1 MSQYPILAFLAGTGR
16 DDPGRDGAGRTLR
29 DILAFDDAHIEGVHD
44 YIQWCFPLHEA
55 SLAVPGAPVLS
66 RAEAEAIRNDPAALS
81 GLRAAL
87 GRMTRFYA
95 ETEGWLRSHDH
106 NHLRIT
112 RILSAVSDLLGP
124 EAAAEFHAFVNARNA
139 GAGAPVNGPSLR
151 YWDNALRRA

>member
-1 MSQYPILAFLAGTGR
+1 MSQYPVRAFLAGTG
-16 DDPGRDGAGRTLR
+16 DDGAGRRLT
-29 DILAFDDAHIEGVHD
+29 DILAFDDARIEGVHD
-44 YIQWCFPLHEA
+44 FIQWCFPLHEA

-95 ETEGWLRSHDH
+95 ETDGWLRSHDH

-112 RILSAVSDLLGP
+112 RILSALSDLLGS
-124 EAAAEFHAFVNARNA
+124 AAATEFHAFVTARNA
-139 GAGAPVNGPSLR
+139 KAGAPINTTSLN
-151 YWDNALRRA
+151 YWKSALLGA

>member
-1 MSQYPILAFLAGTGR
+1 MSQHPVRAFLAGTG
-16 DDPGRDGAGRTLR
+16 DDGAGRRLT

-44 YIQWCFPLHEA
+44 FVQWCFPLHEA

-81 GLRAAL
+81 GVRAAL

-95 ETEGWLRSHDH
+95 ETDGWLRAHDH

-112 RILSAVSDLLGP
+112 RILSALSDLLGP
-124 EAAAEFHAFVNARNA
+124 KAAAEFHAFVTARNA
-139 GAGAPVNGPSLR
+139 GAGAPINAASLD
-151 YWDNALRRA
+151 YWASALRRA

>member
-1 MSQYPILAFLAGTGR
+1 VSQHPVRAFLAGTG
-16 DDPGRDGAGRTLR
+16 DDGAGRRLT

-44 YIQWCFPLHEA
+44 FVQWCFPLHEA

-81 GLRAAL
+81 GVRAAL

-95 ETEGWLRSHDH
+95 ETDGWLRAHDH

-112 RILSAVSDLLGP
+112 RILSALSDLLGP
-124 EAAAEFHAFVNARNA
+124 EAAAEFHAFVTARNA
-139 GAGAPVNGPSLR
+139 GAGAPINTASLD
-151 YWDNALRRA
+151 YWASALRRA

>member
-1 MSQYPILAFLAGTGR
+1 VSQHPVRAFLAGTG
-16 DDPGRDGAGRTLR
+16 DDGAGRRLT

-44 YIQWCFPLHEA
+44 FVQWCFPLHEA

-81 GLRAAL
+81 GVRAAL

-95 ETEGWLRSHDH
+95 ETDGWLRAHDH

-112 RILSAVSDLLGP
+112 RILSALSDLLGP
-124 EAAAEFHAFVNARNA
+124 EAASEFHAFVTARNA
-139 GAGAPVNGPSLR
+139 GAGAPINAASLD
-151 YWDNALRRA
+151 YWASALRRA